1 MRDTR
6 DARRCCAIAARAAAA
21 GAIGLVAMT
30 HTARAGAALRWPA
43 PPTRAIERR
52 RTWSPNPVGEFSDN
66 AAHSPHEP
74 PGVNANVADA
84 HSTAPD
90 AIAAGAVHRFI
101 EGDELYAAML
111 ADIGA
116 AQRSVR
122 LETYIYAADE
132 IGHAFAQALIERAQ
146 AGCEVRLRIDALGS
160 FDTMDDGLSAE
171 LVHGGVR
178 LEWCR
183 RWSWRRPLEFHRRN
197 HRKLLIV
204 DGHCCYLGG
213 FNLHRQCSRRVFGD
227 ERWRDTHV
235 RIGGALVG
243 HATAAFDEY
252 DRLPLQRTSW
262 RELRSADG
270 YLVPN
275 LGLAR
280 RFLLH
285 RLLRR
290 LFRGAMQRIW
300 LTTPYFVPPAT
311 IQRTLVRAARRGVDV
326 RVLVPRHSDVVM
338 AQWASRAAYARLLA
352 GGVRIYEYLPRML
365 HAKTVVIDAQWSMVG
380 TANLDYRSL
389 FINDELVLLSAQ
401 SALNTGLIDDF
412 EADLAQ
418 SEEISTYTR
427 PRRFGLAWVS
437 ELIGWMA
444 RRWL

>member
-1 MRDTR
+1 MNANDP
-6 DARRCCAIAARAAAA
+6 
-21 GAIGLVAMT
+21 VAST
-30 HTARAGAALRWPA
+30 TPSG
-43 PPTRAIERR
+43 
-52 RTWSPNPVGEFSDN
+52 
-66 AAHSPHEP
+66 
-74 PGVNANVADA
+74 ANVA
-84 HSTAPD
+84 
-90 AIAAGAVHRFI
+90 GVLQRFI

-111 ADIGA
+111 ADIRTA
-116 AQRSVR
+116 RRSVR

-132 IGHAFAQALIERAQ
+132 IGHAFAQALVERAG
-146 AGCEVRLRIDALGS
+146 AGCDVRLRIDALGS
-160 FDTMDDGLSAE
+160 YDTMDAALATGLRQ
-171 LVHGGVR
+171 GGVQ

-183 RWSWRRPLEFHRRN
+183 RWNWRRPFEFHRRN

-213 FNLHRQCSRRVFGD
+213 FNLHRQCSMRAFGD
-227 ERWRDTHV
+227 TRWRDTHV
-235 RIGGALVG
+235 RIGGTLVD
-243 HATAAFDEY
+243 HAIAAFDEY
-252 DRLPLQRTSW
+252 DRLPLRRTSW
-262 RELRSADG
+262 RDLRSADG

-290 LFRGAMQRIW
+290 LFRGAQQRIW
-300 LTTPYFVPPAT
+300 LTTPYFVPPGS
-311 IQRTLVRAARRGVDV
+311 IQRALVHAARRGVDV
-326 RVLVPRHSDVVM
+326 RVLVPRRSDVIM

-365 HAKTVVIDAQWSMVG
+365 HAKTALIDAQWSMVG

-401 SALNTGLIDDF
+401 PALNAGLVEDF
-412 EADLAQ
+412 ETDLAQ
-418 SEEISTYTR
+418 SEEIAASTR
-427 PRRFGLAWVS
+427 PRRFGLAWIS

>member
-1 MRDTR
+1 M
-6 DARRCCAIAARAAAA
+6 
-21 GAIGLVAMT
+21 
-30 HTARAGAALRWPA
+30 
-43 PPTRAIERR
+43 
-52 RTWSPNPVGEFSDN
+52 
-66 AAHSPHEP
+66 
-74 PGVNANVADA
+74 
-84 HSTAPD
+84 
-90 AIAAGAVHRFI
+90 HRFT

-111 ADIGA
+111 ADIRA
-116 AQRSVR
+116 ARSLVR

-132 IGHAFAQALIERAQ
+132 VGRSFAQALIERAS

-160 FDTMDDGLSAE
+160 YDTMDAGLVTQ
-171 LVHGGVR
+171 LQQGGVR

-183 RWSWRRPLEFHRRN
+183 RWNWRRPLEFHRRN

-204 DGHCCYLGG
+204 DRDCFYLGG
-213 FNLHRQCSRRVFGD
+213 YNLHRQCSRSAFGD

-235 RIGGALVG
+235 RISGALVD
-243 HATAAFDEY
+243 HAIAAFDEY

-290 LFRGAMQRIW
+290 LFRGAQQRVW
-300 LTTPYFVPPAT
+300 LATPYFVPPAG
-311 IQRTLVRAARRGVDV
+311 IQRALVRAARRGVDV
-326 RVLVPRHSDVVM
+326 RVLVPRRSDVVM
-338 AQWASRAAYARLLA
+338 AQWASRSAYARLLA
-352 GGVRIYEYLPRML
+352 GGVRIHEYLPRML
-365 HAKTVVIDAQWSMVG
+365 HAKTAVIDSRWSMVG

-389 FINDELVLLSAQ
+389 FINDELVLLSGRAE
-401 SALNTGLIDDF
+401 LNAGLVEDF

-418 SEEISTYTR
+418 SEEIAAHTR
-427 PRRFGLAWVS
+427 PRRFGLAWIS

>member
-1 MRDTR
+1 MNANGPEEST
-6 DARRCCAIAARAAAA
+6 ANHASNAARE
-21 GAIGLVAMT
+21 V
-30 HTARAGAALRWPA
+30 R
-43 PPTRAIERR
+43 
-52 RTWSPNPVGEFSDN
+52 
-66 AAHSPHEP
+66 
-74 PGVNANVADA
+74 
-84 HSTAPD
+84 
-90 AIAAGAVHRFI
+90 RFI
-101 EGDELYAAML
+101 EGDALYESML
-111 ADIGA
+111 ADIRT

-132 IGHAFAQALIERAQ
+132 IGQAFAEALIERAK
-146 AGCEVRLRIDALGS
+146 AGCAVRLRIDALGS
-160 FDTMDDGLSAE
+160 YDTMNAQLATTLE
-171 LVHGGVR
+171 QGGVL

-183 RWSWRRPLEFHRRN
+183 RWSWRRPFEFHRRN

-204 DGHCCYLGG
+204 DQHCCYLGG
-213 FNLHRQCSRRVFGD
+213 FNLHRQCSRRAFGQ

-235 RIGGALVG
+235 RISGPLVE
-243 HATAAFDEY
+243 HAIAAFDEY
-252 DRLPLQRTSW
+252 DRMPLRRTSW

-285 RLLRR
+285 QLLRR
-290 LFRGAMQRIW
+290 LFRGAQARIW
-300 LTTPYFVPPAT
+300 LATPYFVPPAG
-311 IQRTLVRAARRGVDV
+311 IQRALVRAARRGVDV
-326 RVLVPRHSDVVM
+326 RVLVPRRSDVIM

-365 HAKTVVIDAQWSMVG
+365 HAKTAVIDAHWSMVG

-401 SALNTGLIDDF
+401 PALNAGLVGDF
-412 EADLAQ
+412 EADLVQ
-418 SEEISTYTR
+418 SEQISASAR
-427 PRRFGLAWVS
+427 PRRFGLNWIS